1 MAQSIES
8 LPVDQT
14 SPTHGDVQTVDRIIS
29 AMDKNPAVV
38 SGIRNELKGAII
50 LTSVYVILTLPVFD
64 GLLDAISFFKD
75 NKIAKWIFK
84 VVLFFTISYVTTK
97 WWV

>member
-14 SPTHGDVQTVDRIIS
+14 APTHGDVQTVDRIIA
-29 AMDKNPAVV
+29 AMDKNPNVAA
-38 SGIRNELKGAII
+38 SIGKELKGAVI
-50 LTSVYVILTLPVFD
+50 LTVVYVILSLPIFD
-64 GLLDAISFFKD
+64 GILDNINFFKD

-84 VVLFFTISYVTTK
+84 VILFFVISYVLTK
-97 WWV
+97 WWI